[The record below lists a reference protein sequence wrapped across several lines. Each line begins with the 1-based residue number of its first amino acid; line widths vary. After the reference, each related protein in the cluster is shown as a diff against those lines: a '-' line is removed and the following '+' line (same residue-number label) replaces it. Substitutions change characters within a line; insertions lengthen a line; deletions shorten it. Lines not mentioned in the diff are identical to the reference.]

1 MFAHDVL
8 PDGPLTVT
16 AYQSMAFEPGTAPLI
31 AALVSRGG
39 RVLLPRIAGA
49 ELRWVPITRDTEF
62 ARGPL
67 GIMEP
72 VGPSLDPVPSPLARA
87 DVLFVPG
94 LAVDRRGRRLG
105 QGGGYY
111 DKARADVPSHTNGG
125 PLRVAVLF
133 DDEVLDV
140 VPSTEHD
147 CVVDC
152 VLTPAGVVTIDA
164 RTA

>member
-1 MFAHDVL
+1 
-8 PDGPLTVT
+8 
-16 AYQSMAFEPGTAPLI
+16 
-31 AALVSRGG
+31 
-39 RVLLPRIAGA
+39 
-49 ELRWVPITRDTEF
+49 
-62 ARGPL
+62 
-67 GIMEP
+67 
-72 VGPSLDPVPSPLARA
+72 
-87 DVLFVPG
+87 
-94 LAVDRRGRRLG
+94 VDRRGRRLG

-111 DKARADVPSHTNGG
+111 DKALADVPSHTNGG